1 MKSFLPSLTW
11 SIVSGLSLIGWISAV
26 ICLTRWGF
34 LPDGSLAHGKGLLWI
49 IVFVILYAVWF
60 VGVSSL

>member
-1 MKSFLPSLTW
+1 MKSFLPSFVW

-34 LPDGSLAHGKGLLWI
+34 RPDGSLIRRKGLLWI
-49 IVFVILYAVWF
+49 IVFVILYVLWV
-60 VGVSSL
+60 VGVNSL